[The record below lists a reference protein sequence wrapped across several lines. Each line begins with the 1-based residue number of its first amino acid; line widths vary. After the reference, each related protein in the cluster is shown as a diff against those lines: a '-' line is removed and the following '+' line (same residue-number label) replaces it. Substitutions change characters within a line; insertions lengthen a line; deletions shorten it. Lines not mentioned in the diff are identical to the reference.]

1 MGGRE
6 LPPSEVRWAQLNVQI
21 ATVSQESLEKVFP
34 KEVCSVHGVLMGYS
48 TRARI
53 DFTLETDEE

>member
-1 MGGRE
+1 M
-6 LPPSEVRWAQLNVQI
+6 NVQI

>member
-1 MGGRE
+1 MGRRE
-6 LPPSEVRWAQLNVQI
+6 LPPSEARAQLNDQI